1 MLAFPPWRK
10 KIDFHGNTELRKCS
24 WWENKVCKNKCEG
37 FFFILDSREFF
48 LMTSATIQTPHHITV
63 RVEGDGAAAG
73 GDMGWART
81 FSTFN
86 HLRVFMGNILTFT
99 PSGIFP
105 NSTIYFPVFFFK
117 WDNYN
122 FKFNFVIQAHWQ
134 VLPALKYL
142 PLIRKKYFYIKIY
155 VCNLLLPFES
165 RFKVHVEFYFCYHC
179 MRPSYASLT
188 FSLDISMNV
197 RFPVSECI
205 N

>member
-1 MLAFPPWRK
+1 M
-10 KIDFHGNTELRKCS
+10 
-24 WWENKVCKNKCEG
+24 
-37 FFFILDSREFF
+37 FF
-48 LMTSATIQTPHHITV
+48 LYPRLSWVLSNDLSNNP
-63 RVEGDGAAAG
+63 D
-73 GDMGWART
+73 
-81 FSTFN
+81 
-86 HLRVFMGNILTFT
+86 T
-99 PSGIFP
+99 PSHHREGGGWRSSSRWWHGLGQNLQHLQPPPSVHGKYSHFYTKW
-105 NSTIYFPVFFFK
+105 NLSKLNNLLSSFFFFK

-122 FKFNFVIQAHWQ
+122 LKKFNFVIQAHWQ